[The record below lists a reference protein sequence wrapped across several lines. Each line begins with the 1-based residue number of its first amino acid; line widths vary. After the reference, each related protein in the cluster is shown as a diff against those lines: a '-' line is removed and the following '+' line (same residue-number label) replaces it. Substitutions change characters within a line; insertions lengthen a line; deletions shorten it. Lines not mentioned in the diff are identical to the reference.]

1 MRKITTDMENPI
13 DNIIIY
19 IADRASGIYKN
30 MGLTPNHLTTFSL
43 ICNVL
48 SACLFYYDHRY
59 MSVLLFM
66 IGYYFDC
73 ADGFYARKYDMVTTF
88 GDYYDHINDQLKI
101 LLILIVMYLKS
112 KCKFFSI
119 LPIIAA
125 LTLLSLMH
133 LGCQEKI
140 YDQYEPPDILV

>member
-1 MRKITTDMENPI
+1 
-13 DNIIIY
+13 
-19 IADRASGIYKN
+19 
-30 MGLTPNHLTTFSL
+30 
-43 ICNVL
+43 
-48 SACLFYYDHRY
+48 
-59 MSVLLFM
+59 M

-101 LLILIVMYLKS
+101 LLILIVMYSKS

-140 YDQYEPPDILV
+140 YDTSESPTLSGLRSLCSVSGNDVQKSIRTTRYFGVGTMMVGMSLLILTF